1 MGNTPFKKYHP
12 IEYVYK
18 DYDYY
23 LGFAIKKTKDK
34 FLSEDLV
41 QEVFLQLLTM
51 NHHKLLIILD
61 GGRIKTYICKIMMVK
76 YFSKKSQFHKKYVR
90 YNNNKVRP
98 TNNNSFIEKKINEQ
112 LEYEDGIQLMESK
125 IDKCLE
131 EFDEYDRDVFK
142 IYYETGLSFRKLEEE
157 TGISQRSLRNTITSV
172 REKIKKMIHEPTEY

>member
-76 YFSKKSQFHKKYVR
+76 YLKSLNHHYNQIHK
-90 YNNNKVRP
+90 
-98 TNNNSFIEKKINEQ
+98 
-112 LEYEDGIQLMESK
+112 
-125 IDKCLE
+125 
-131 EFDEYDRDVFK
+131 
-142 IYYETGLSFRKLEEE
+142 
-157 TGISQRSLRNTITSV
+157 
-172 REKIKKMIHEPTEY
+172 